1 MDTEMWVGR
10 PILICVRRA
19 PRVGICPPS
28 TDTRT
33 AKLGPTGAGHLWLP
47 HDFEDVDVHAARANR
62 RHPIGRANPL
72 LTTLGSMSAGRAR
85 VHLGTFFWS
94 QPRSIQTRDSRQDRA
109 PTRLLRL
116 WVRPV
121 SGQTRSRCSA
131 GRSQFAAAHRRHWC
145 GSHMACGFR
154 APLGGRGSRGV
165 CSARSSDALLTR

>member
-1 MDTEMWVGR
+1 MWVGR

-94 QPRSIQTRDSRQDRA
+94 QPRSIQTRDSRRKRETSGMVVHIVDA
-109 PTRLLRL
+109 LILAES
-116 WVRPV
+116 VDPV
-121 SGQTRSRCSA
+121 AIDFVGARRFGGISTRSAVR
-131 GRSQFAAAHRRHWC
+131 
-145 GSHMACGFR
+145 
-154 APLGGRGSRGV
+154 
-165 CSARSSDALLTR
+165 